1 MNRMFESPLT
11 TKLFPMFVDSL
22 SIVRYT
28 KCWISGIG
36 NLRIRGTS
44 TAYINP
50 ATHCRTPNIRHTQPF
65 TSMAECHDLL
75 PSPCVRGM
83 TVLER
88 EKFRKM
94 VNLPKLIVPEV
105 SFKSVLPHIKRLLLK
120 IQRHKS
126 VEPSIDG
133 TKKILLNPS
142 AVTCFGDLPDE
153 IKNLGLNGSHLIW
166 EDFEMNYDNWNAE
179 EILKAVL
186 PVEHEACTS
195 FSRIGHIIH
204 VNLKSHLVPYKR
216 LIGEVFRDK
225 IHGTRCVI
233 NKIQTIENTYR
244 NFTLELLCGEEDYLV
259 EVKENGVAFELDFA
273 HVYWNP
279 RLSTEHERIIKM
291 HERGDVLYDVFA
303 GVGPFSVPVAKRK
316 AYVLANDLNPASFKW
331 LQHNVK
337 KNKVM
342 DYMQTFNKDGRD
354 FIMTDVKDDLIK
366 RWNSKIV
373 KNFNIHLTMNLPAM
387 AVEFLDAFCGL
398 MVGYSGPTAPWPLV
412 HVYCFAKGDDPAQIA
427 RAMVEEHIGTK
438 LSTNLQGVNFVR
450 NVAPNKDMFR
460 VSFFL
465 TRQIL
470 FGKKAA
476 CKRAITADELPTT
489 EANHKKPCNWVGAR
503 HLTFRR
509 ANQLEISKR
518 ENRNKTFFL
527 WNSKNKKS
535 EKIQKIHEIGAKRTI
550 FSFQFF
556 WHFLHGHRKI
566 SFYGHRLTWY
576 FRHFQRQSKERETEH
591 GKEEGIHERQYERR

>member
-1 MNRMFESPLT
+1 MT
-11 TKLFPMFVDSL
+11 DSL
-22 SIVRYT
+22 DLMPS
-28 KCWISGIG
+28 
-36 NLRIRGTS
+36 TS
-44 TAYINP
+44 
-50 ATHCRTPNIRHTQPF
+50 
-65 TSMAECHDLL
+65 
-75 PSPCVRGM
+75 VRGM
-83 TVLER
+83 TTLDR
-88 EKFRKM
+88 DKFKKI
-94 VNLPKLIVPEV
+94 VKLPKLIVTEV

-126 VEPSIDG
+126 IEQPADG
-133 TKKILLNPS
+133 TKKVLLNPS

-179 EILKAVL
+179 DILKAVL
-186 PVEHEACTS
+186 PADQDTCTS
-195 FSRIGHIIH
+195 YSRIGHIIH
-204 VNLKSHLVPYKR
+204 VNLKTHLIPYKR

-244 NFTLELLCGEEDYLV
+244 NFQLELLCGEEDYHV

-337 KNKVM
+337 KNKVT
-342 DYMQTFNKDGRD
+342 DFMQTFNKDGRD
-354 FIMTDVKDDLIK
+354 FILTDVKDDLIK
-366 RWNSKIV
+366 RWSSEATRSYS
-373 KNFNIHLTMNLPAM
+373 IHLTMNLPAM

-398 MVGYSGPTAPWPLV
+398 MIGYDGPTVPLPLV
-412 HVYCFAKGDDPAQIA
+412 HVYCFAKGDDPAHIA
-427 RAMVEEHIGTK
+427 KTMVEEQIGLK
-438 LSTNLQGVNFVR
+438 LSTNLHGVHFVR
-450 NVAPNKDMFR
+450 NVAPNKGMFR

-470 FGKKAA
+470 FAKRTA
-476 CKRAITADELPTT
+476 CKRATTAEQTT
-489 EANHKKPCNWVGAR
+489 DTNCKKQCN
-503 HLTFRR
+503 
-509 ANQLEISKR
+509 
-518 ENRNKTFFL
+518 
-527 WNSKNKKS
+527 
-535 EKIQKIHEIGAKRTI
+535 
-550 FSFQFF
+550 
-556 WHFLHGHRKI
+556 
-566 SFYGHRLTWY
+566 
-576 FRHFQRQSKERETEH
+576 
-591 GKEEGIHERQYERR
+591 